1 MCMLLYISRHAVDLV
16 KFMGYE
22 CIHHDHVM
30 DAHQIYSKGILCS
43 HMKNGE
49 KLNFGNVLIVTSYIG

>member
-1 MCMLLYISRHAVDLV
+1 MHVVVQGYISRHAVDLV

-22 CIHHDHVM
+22 CIHHVM